1 MGRDIVIGS
10 GPSGVAAA
18 SALLDRGREVLMLDV
33 GHRMEKPNED
43 LRDRLGKTEPDEWAI
58 ADRDAATA
66 RRRTEHSDTMRPFGS
81 DFLFRAPN
89 HDSIWQSGSS
99 IHALRPSFAKGGLSN
114 GWGASV
120 LPYRQADM
128 DDWPVSADDL
138 KPHYSIVA
146 RLAGIAAR
154 RDALAALFPAH
165 TIEVERP
172 LPMSLQSRKLEE
184 RLNRHRPALQKLGI
198 DFGAS
203 RQAVADGCRQ
213 CAMCLYGCPYGL
225 IFKAGDVV
233 DRLVAGL
240 GLDYQAGVYVTGF
253 EESADG
259 VRVYGGDKVFE
270 GDRLFIAA
278 GVLPTALLML
288 KSMGANAPSLVL
300 KDSQHFYLPML
311 HGWRAGD
318 PASESHHT
326 LAQQF
331 WEIVNPDVDAHS
343 VHVQLYSHNDT
354 YAADMRGRFGALAG
368 PMKPAIEWMSRRLIV
383 AQAFLHSDVSPSIGL
398 TMSRDSLAFR
408 AIANPM
414 TSAVVKRATR
424 ILARA
429 ARIGGMLPL
438 TPLLR
443 KGVLGSS
450 FHCGGSLPMRAAPI
464 VGETDILGT
473 PRGMRRV
480 HIVDASIF
488 PSIPAST
495 ITFTVM
501 ANAHRIA
508 RNA

>member
-1 MGRDIVIGS
+1 MGQDIIIGS
-10 GPSGVAAA
+10 GPSGVATA
-18 SALLDRGREVLMLDV
+18 SSLLDRGRDVLMLDV
-33 GHRMEKPNED
+33 GHRMEKPSED
-43 LRDRLGKTEPDEWAI
+43 LRHRLGECEPDNWAI
-58 ADRDAATA
+58 ADREAATTM
-66 RRRTEHSDTMRPFGS
+66 RRSERSDTMHPFGS
-81 DFLFRAPN
+81 DFLFRAPDHESSW
-89 HDSIWQSGSS
+89 HDASS
-99 IHALRPSFAKGGLSN
+99 VHALRPSFAKGGLSN

-120 LPYRQADM
+120 LPYRQSDM
-128 DDWPVSADDL
+128 DGWPLTADDL
-138 KPHYSIVA
+138 KPHYHA
-146 RLAGIAAR
+146 TALLAGIAAR
-154 RDALAALFPAH
+154 RDALADFFPAH
-165 TIEVERP
+165 AIDVERP
-172 LPMSLQSRKLEE
+172 LPMSLQSRKLEDI
-184 RLNRHRPALQKLGI
+184 LNRSRPALDRLGVSI
-198 DFGAS
+198 GAS

-225 IFKAGDVV
+225 IFQAGDVV
-233 DRLVAGL
+233 DRLVAEQ
-240 GLDYQAGVYVTGF
+240 GLDYQAGIYVTGF
-253 EESADG
+253 EESAGG
-259 VRVYGGDKVFE
+259 VRVFSGDKVFE
-270 GDRLFIAA
+270 GDRLFIAT

-288 KSMGANAPSLVL
+288 KTMGTNASLVL

-318 PASESHHT
+318 PAREPHHT

-331 WEIVNPDVDAHS
+331 WEIINPDVDAHS

-354 YAADMRGRFGALAG
+354 YAADMRGRFGALAR

-398 TMSRDSLAFR
+398 AMNGDALAFR

-414 TSAVVKRATR
+414 TSAVVGRAAR

-443 KGVLGSS
+443 KGTLGSS
-450 FHCGGSLPMRAAPI
+450 FHCGGSLPMRASPEI
-464 VGETDILGT
+464 GETDILGT
-473 PRGMRRV
+473 PHGMRRV

-508 RNA
+508 SNA